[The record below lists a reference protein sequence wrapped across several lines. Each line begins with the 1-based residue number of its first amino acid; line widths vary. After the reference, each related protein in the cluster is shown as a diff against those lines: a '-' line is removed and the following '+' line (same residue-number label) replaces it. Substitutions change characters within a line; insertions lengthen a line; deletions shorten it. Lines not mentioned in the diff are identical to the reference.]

1 MARMVELQAGTTG
14 KKDESLGQAIIVTAE
29 AEKGNTATPEV
40 WSVAGVWAIP
50 PDGSHG
56 IYLPVGGGSFGVIVA
71 HQNYLVAPPTL
82 AKGEAAFGS
91 TTADGATIKAL
102 AIARADGTWEING
115 DGKRLVL
122 WDDLTTVLATFL
134 TALKAHLTA
143 AGDPSSG
150 TLTLDISSTKT
161 TTVKTGG

>member
-1 MARMVELQAGTTG
+1 MGLMARMVELQAGKTG

-29 AEKGNTATPEV
+29 AEAGNVLTPEV

-71 HQNYLVAPPTL
+71 HQNYLVDPPISV
-82 AKGEAAFGS
+82 KGEGAYGS
-91 TTADGATIKAL
+91 TTPDGKTIKAL
-102 AIARADGTWEING
+102 AIARGDGTWEING
-115 DGKRLVL
+115 SSKRLVTN
-122 WDDLTTVLATFL
+122 DLVGILATFI
-134 TALKAHLTA
+134 TALNASLSTA
-143 AGDPSSG
+143 GGPPVS
-150 TLTLDISSTKT
+150 LDISAAIT